1 MFAYDPQK
9 FASLYATEIGQ
20 RLWAFLTRPENVIR
34 LETASQLSKPAV
46 EGIEEQ
52 LLAEFREDVLA
63 HRVKQMVGH
72 MVRQIMEQR
81 AWVHDQTNVKVRS
94 VPFSKA
100 TRYRRSDWVSF
111 HAFRNTSDPRDVV
124 ITDRR
129 KNPTLPAHSRW
140 TFNATFA
147 SPLRAAV
154 AFGVRDIKQLRQQIH
169 SHGYHRVRIEPIIRR
184 HDGSHLMTTDL
195 PATTVAAADFYDKHY
210 VELDKPVFLEPGKKQ
225 MLGSTERYRQ
235 CRFCGKNE
243 PAVTFKD
250 EAHALPAAFGNTG
263 LFSNYE
269 CDACN
274 HLFGEGI
281 ENHLGNW
288 TKPMRT
294 LSRIKGRSGVPTIKK
309 PGPESGWRIE
319 YSSTGFQMKE
329 YEGQPFF
336 ELDEEARQLRFELYR
351 DTYIPV
357 AALKG
362 LVKIG
367 LTLIPD
373 AETQH
378 FRETYDW
385 IRDTDHSRNFVAEF
399 PVFRTFIPGPMP
411 NDRIVLVL
419 MRRRADIDTVP
430 YAFFTFAYGNHVL
443 QVFLPSV
450 SQDKCIDGKPLS
462 LPPYPTPGTRDPAK
476 YGQPNVRVEH
486 LTGRQ
491 PVKGEKVPVV
501 FGFEYIE
508 KTKSADA
515 SDGA

>member
-1 MFAYDPQK
+1 M
-9 FASLYATEIGQ
+9 
-20 RLWAFLTRPENVIR
+20 
-34 LETASQLSKPAV
+34 
-46 EGIEEQ
+46 
-52 LLAEFREDVLA
+52 
-63 HRVKQMVGH
+63 
-72 MVRQIMEQR
+72 
-81 AWVHDQTNVKVRS
+81 
-94 VPFSKA
+94 
-100 TRYRRSDWVSF
+100 
-111 HAFRNTSDPRDVV
+111 
-124 ITDRR
+124 
-129 KNPTLPAHSRW
+129 
-140 TFNATFA
+140 
-147 SPLRAAV
+147 
-154 AFGVRDIKQLRQQIH
+154 
-169 SHGYHRVRIEPIIRR
+169 
-184 HDGSHLMTTDL
+184 TDL
-195 PATTVAAADFYDKHY
+195 PATTVAAAAFYDKHY
-210 VELDKPVFLEPGKKQ
+210 AGANPIFLEPGMKL
-225 MLGSTERYRQ
+225 MLGSAERPRH
-235 CRFCGKNE
+235 CRFCGKDG

-309 PGPESGWRIE
+309 PGPEMGWRVE
-319 YSSTGFQMKE
+319 YSGTGFQLKE
-329 YEGQPFF
+329 YEDEPFF
-336 ELDEEARQLRFELYR
+336 EVDEEAKQLRFELHR

-373 AETQH
+373 VETKH
-378 FRETYDW
+378 FRETYNW

-411 NDRIVLVL
+411 NDLIVLML
-419 MRRRADIDTVP
+419 MRRRVGIDTVP
-430 YAFFTFAYGNHVL
+430 YAFFTFAYGNEVL
-443 QVFLPSV
+443 QVFLPST

-462 LPPYPTPGTRDPAK
+462 LPAFPTPGTPDPARH
-476 YGQPNVRVEH
+476 GRPRVIVEH

-501 FGFEYIE
+501 FGFDYIV
-508 KTKSADA
+508 KTKSENA
-515 SDGA
+515 SD

>member
-1 MFAYDPQK
+1 MFAYNPEK
-9 FASLYATEIGQ
+9 FASLFASPIGQ
-20 RLWAFLTRPENVIR
+20 RLWAFLTQPDNVAR
-34 LETASQLSKPAV
+34 LETASELGKPAV

-52 LLAEFREDVLA
+52 LLAEFREDVLT
-63 HRVKQMVGH
+63 HRVKQLAGH

-81 AWVHDQTNVKVRS
+81 EWVLDQTDVKVRS
-94 VPFSKA
+94 VPFIKA
-100 TRYRRSDWVSF
+100 TRYRRPDWSTF

-129 KNPTLPAHSRW
+129 QNPTLPTDSRW
-140 TFNATFA
+140 TFYTTFA
-147 SPLRAAV
+147 SPLKAAV
-154 AFGVRDIKQLRQQIH
+154 AFGVRDIRHLRQQVH
-169 SHGYHRVRIEPIIRR
+169 SHGYHRVRMEPILRR
-184 HDGSHLMTTDL
+184 YDGGDLTITNL

-210 VELDKPVFLEPGKKQ
+210 VELDEPIFLEPGKKQ
-225 MLGSTERYRQ
+225 ILGSAERPRH
-235 CRFCGKNE
+235 CRFCGKDE
-243 PAVTFKD
+243 PEVTFKH
-250 EAHALPAAFGNTG
+250 EAHAVPAAFGNTG

-274 HLFGEGI
+274 HLFGGGI
-281 ENHLGNW
+281 ENDLGHW

-309 PGPESGWRIE
+309 PGPENGWRIE
-319 YSSTGFQMKE
+319 YSGTGFQMKE

-336 ELDEEARQLRFELYR
+336 EVDEEAKQLRFELHR

-362 LVKIG
+362 LVKVG

-373 AETQH
+373 VETQH
-378 FRETYDW
+378 FRETYEW
-385 IRDTDHSRNFVAEF
+385 IRDTDHSRNFVAKF

-411 NDRIVLVL
+411 SNRIVLVL

-430 YAFFTFAYGNHVL
+430 YAFFTFAYGNHAL
-443 QVFLPSV
+443 QVFLPSI

-462 LPPYPTPGTRDPAK
+462 LPPYPTPEARDPAR
-476 YGQPNVRVEH
+476 YGRPSVRVEH

-491 PVKGEKVPVV
+491 PVKGEMVPVV
-501 FGFEYIE
+501 FGFDYVE
-508 KTKSADA
+508 KTTSEDTSDA
-515 SDGA
+515 A